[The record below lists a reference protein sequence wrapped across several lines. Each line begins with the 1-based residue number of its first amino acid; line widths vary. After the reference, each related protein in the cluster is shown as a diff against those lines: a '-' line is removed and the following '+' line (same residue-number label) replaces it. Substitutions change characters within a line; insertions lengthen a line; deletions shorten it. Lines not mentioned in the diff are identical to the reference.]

1 MHLNF
6 KFVNL
11 LVTYTKIYQIETL
24 VYACKK
30 LHGHVQYTYNCN
42 EKVNTNII
50 GSLNKVKY

>member
-1 MHLNF
+1 M
-6 KFVNL
+6 NL

-30 LHGHVQYTYNCN
+30 LHGHVQYMYYCN
-42 EKVNTNII
+42 EKVNTDII